1 MVKSNFFIVRNGII
15 KRKQNTIY
23 FVYKDE
29 NGNLQRKILPIEKIH
44 CIYAHGRITIRSG
57 ALSYLMK
64 YGVPVHFFNK
74 YGFYEGSFYPRETL
88 VSGDL
93 VIKQAEHYLN
103 KDKRL
108 ELAKEFTRGAA
119 ENIIKNLQYYERM
132 KGELESEVNQIKSLL
147 EEIEKQKTVSSLMAI
162 EGNIRDIY
170 YQSFNKI
177 LPDKFRFDKRT
188 KQPPENMVN
197 SLISFGNSLVY
208 STVLTEIYNTQLN
221 PTISYLHEP
230 SERRFSLALDIAEIF
245 KPLLSDRVIF
255 KLINKKI
262 IDESCFVKELNA
274 CLLNEKGKRLFLTAY
289 EEKLKTTIK
298 HRELKRNVSFQRL
311 IRLECYKLI
320 KHLIGMKKYKPFVIW
335 W

>member
-1 MVKSNFFIVRNGII
+1 M
-15 KRKQNTIY
+15 
-23 FVYKDE
+23 
-29 NGNLQRKILPIEKIH
+29 
-44 CIYAHGRITIRSG
+44 
-57 ALSYLMK
+57 
-64 YGVPVHFFNK
+64 
-74 YGFYEGSFYPRETL
+74 
-88 VSGDL
+88 